1 MDYVWYTYIQEEVK
15 KLVIVIEE
23 DGVVEEDDYIT
34 IVENRVA
41 WEWRCRRRRWWSS
54 SSSMK
59 ISVFS
64 YHGLCVIYIYTR
76 RSKEIS
82 NRDRRRG
89 SSSRRRRRKSGS
101 KRERGSVVHMI
112 WIMCDIHIYKKK

>member
-1 MDYVWYTYIQEEVK
+1 
-15 KLVIVIEE
+15 
-23 DGVVEEDDYIT
+23 
-34 IVENRVA
+34 
-41 WEWRCRRRRWWSS
+41 
-54 SSSMK
+54 MK

-89 SSSRRRRRKSGS
+89 SSSRQRRRKSGS
-101 KRERGSVVHMI
+101 KRGRGSVVHMI
-112 WIMCDIHIYKKK
+112 WIMCDMHIYQKK

>member
-82 NRDRRRG
+82 NRDRRRWSSRRG
-89 SSSRRRRRKSGS
+89 WSSSRRRRRRSGTYDYNS
-101 KRERGSVVHMI
+101 K
-112 WIMCDIHIYKKK
+112 K